1 LKRPGKIIVPPV
13 VGVYERVLGTLGAE
27 LDRLDDRV
35 RALENERKP
44 KVHTHKKPK
53 GA

>member
-1 LKRPGKIIVPPV
+1 MKRPGKIIVPPV

-35 RALENERKP
+35 RALEGKPPVPTLRK
-44 KVHTHKKPK
+44 KTKH
-53 GA
+53 A